1 MRNEL
6 DRAALAVHSTMLEW
20 GRPVASK
27 MSLRHG
33 FVCGAAPV
41 LTGGADGAVSMQVVP
56 PGWNASNDSY
66 ARGPRGARR
75 VHFGAQPDVEWP

>member
-1 MRNEL
+1 M
-6 DRAALAVHSTMLEW
+6 
-20 GRPVASK
+20 ASK

-41 LTGGADGAVSMQVVP
+41 LTAGADGAVSMQVVP

-66 ARGPRGARR
+66 ARGPRGAHS
-75 VHFGAQPDVEWP
+75 VHFGAQPDVKWP